1 MVTNKQQQCSYE
13 YEHLT
18 ETEPADIISLSRPPE
33 TVQCPHTLPAADVET
48 CLFHGVDKEYPR
60 EKATE
65 SFLTALEEGPTHNSF
80 AGAYLPGLDLAGETI
95 TTPDERPLD
104 LRGAI
109 IDGVVDLTDARIT
122 VPVILDG
129 ATIMQELKAENTV
142 FEGPVSLVDT
152 ALQKGLYWQGAT
164 VKGGIVANNVDA
176 QYVDWRDVTVEGPVT
191 FEDGSFA
198 SSLKFARGKIDGPF
212 VLAGTTF
219 DWHIDAT
226 MLSVEGD
233 FDTTG
238 MTVDGNVD
246 FVGVSITG
254 SLALEKTHIGGEL
267 NCDHM
272 VVGEDLQG
280 SKLTVE
286 ESGQFEDVRVKGGPV
301 ILDGAEIG
309 GKADFASM
317 VISNGRFS
325 ATTAVFD
332 DEVWF
337 THAEIAGTADFSN
350 ATLNGP
356 GHLRDVHFESD
367 LQYQNVDDTETST
380 WMAGTTIEGD
390 LDCTDTAFEH
400 FQFSATVEGDA
411 DFTGTEYN
419 SQALFRSS
427 TFEGQ
432 VWFDDTLFTG
442 TPNFSKSQFT
452 DQVSFDD
459 AEFMVE
465 PTFEDAR
472 FATDPTLEEAEF
484 LTNIDAS
491 VEERYRRWEL
501 VLVHPESLENTNL
514 SVPVTAV
521 GPDFSVPIALTHLA
535 EEVPGKTKTFL
546 DALGEI
552 ESQEWHEVMDD
563 ALSVARTAAT
573 QVNDPTSSWLVFG
586 FELIDSESNSAEFL
600 SSAKLAGVYERD
612 EGEFAFSHLATDLAD
627 LDYLVPVP
635 VTDAA
640 FDAGAGVA
648 TSSEVRKAMIRHERV
663 RLRELLEGGSS
674 ETEKSDVHRAVVPLL
689 VGAGDL

>member
-1 MVTNKQQQCSYE
+1 MDINKRQQCTYK

-18 ETEPADIISLSRPPE
+18 ETEPDDIVTLSRPPE
-33 TVQCPHTLPAADVET
+33 TVQCPHTLPATDVET
-48 CLFHGVDKEYPR
+48 CLFHGIDEEYPR

-65 SFLTALEEGPTHNSF
+65 SFLTALEEGPAHNCF

-109 IDGVVDLTDARIT
+109 IDGVLDLTDARIT

-129 ATIMQELKAENTV
+129 ATIMREIKAENAV

-152 ALQKGLYWQGAT
+152 ALQKGMHWQGAT
-164 VKGGIVANNVDA
+164 VQGGIVANNVDA

-191 FEDGSFA
+191 SQDGSFA
-198 SSLKFARGKIDGPF
+198 SSLKFARGEIDGPF

-226 MLSVEGD
+226 MLSVDGD
-233 FDTTG
+233 VDATG

-246 FVGVSITG
+246 LVGVSTAG
-254 SLALEKTHIGGEL
+254 SVVLEKVNIGGEL
-267 NCDHM
+267 DCDHM
-272 VVGEDLQG
+272 AVGDDLQA
-280 SKLTVE
+280 SDLSVE
-286 ESGQFEDVRVKGGPV
+286 ESCQFEDLRVRAGSV
-301 ILDGAEIG
+301 ILEGAEIG
-309 GKADFASM
+309 EKADFASM
-317 VISNGRFS
+317 AIPDGRFS
-325 ATTAVFD
+325 VTEAVFD
-332 DEVWF
+332 DEIWF
-337 THAEIAGTADFSN
+337 THAEIAGVADFSN

-356 GHLRDVHFESD
+356 GHLRDAHFKSD
-367 LQYQNVDDTETST
+367 LRYQNVDDTETST

-390 LDCTDTAFEH
+390 LDGTDTAFEY

-411 DFTGTEYN
+411 DFTGTAYN
-419 SQALFRSS
+419 SKAIFRSS
-427 TFEGQ
+427 TFEGR
-432 VWFDDTLFTG
+432 VWFDDALFTG

-452 DQVSFDD
+452 DEVSFDGT
-459 AEFMVE
+459 EFMVE

-472 FATDPTLEEAEF
+472 FSTDPTMEEAEF

-501 VLVHPESLENTNL
+501 VLVHPETLENTHF

-521 GPDFSVPIALTHLA
+521 GPDFTVPVGLTHLA
-535 EEVPGKTKTFL
+535 EEIPGKTKTFL
-546 DALGEI
+546 DALGNI
-552 ESQEWHEVMDD
+552 ESEDWHDVIDD

-586 FELIDSESNSAEFL
+586 FELGDPEAESADFL
-600 SSAKLAGVYERD
+600 NAAIVASVYERD
-612 EGEFAFSHLATDLAD
+612 ADEFEFSHLATDLSD
-627 LDYLVPVP
+627 CDYLLPVP
-635 VTDAA
+635 ITDAA
-640 FDAGAGVA
+640 FEAGAGVA

-674 ETEKSDVHRAVVPLL
+674 ETESSGVHRAVVPVL
-689 VGAGDL
+689 VGAGEL

>member
-1 MVTNKQQQCSYE
+1 MVTEERQQCSYE

-18 ETEPADIISLSRPPE
+18 ETKPDDIVTLSRPPE
-33 TVQCPHTLPAADVET
+33 TVQCRHTLPATDVET
-48 CLFHGVDKEYPR
+48 CLFHGIGEEYPR

-65 SFLTALEEGPTHNSF
+65 SFLTALEEGAGHNCF

-95 TTPDERPLD
+95 TTADEQPLD

-109 IDGVVDLTDARIT
+109 IDGVVDLTDARIS

-129 ATIMQELKAENTV
+129 ATIMREIKAENAV

-152 ALQKGLYWQGAT
+152 AFQKGLHWQGAT
-164 VKGGIVANNVDA
+164 VEGGIVANNVDA

-191 FEDGSFA
+191 FQDGSFA
-198 SSLKFARGKIDGPF
+198 SSLKFARGEIDGPF
-212 VLAGTTF
+212 VLSGTTF

-233 FDTTG
+233 IDAIG

-246 FVGVSITG
+246 FVGVSTNG
-254 SLALEKTHIGGEL
+254 SFVLKKAHIGGEL
-267 NCDHM
+267 DCDHM
-272 VVGEDLQG
+272 AVGDDLQA
-280 SKLTVE
+280 SDLSVE
-286 ESGQFEDVRVKGGPV
+286 ESCQFEDLRVRGGSV
-301 ILDGAEIG
+301 ILEGAEIG

-317 VISNGRFS
+317 AIPEGGFLV
-325 ATTAVFD
+325 TEAVFD
-332 DEVWF
+332 DEIWF
-337 THAEIAGTADFSN
+337 THAEIAGVADFSD

-356 GHLRDVHFESD
+356 GHLRDAHFKSD

-390 LDCTDTAFEH
+390 LDCTDTAFEY

-419 SQALFRSS
+419 NKAIFRSS
-427 TFEGQ
+427 TFGGR
-432 VWFDDTLFTG
+432 VWFDDALFTG

-452 DQVSFDD
+452 DEVSFEGT
-459 AEFMVE
+459 EFMVE

-472 FATDPTLEEAEF
+472 FTTDPTLEEAEF

-501 VLVHPESLENTNL
+501 VLVHPESLENTNV
-514 SVPVTAV
+514 SVPVTTV
-521 GPDFSVPIALTHLA
+521 GPDFAVPVGLTHLA

-546 DALGEI
+546 EALGDI
-552 ESQEWHEVMDD
+552 ESQEWHEVIDD

-573 QVNDPTSSWLVFG
+573 RVNDSTSSWLVFG
-586 FELIDSESNSAEFL
+586 FELAKPGTDAAEFL
-600 SSAKLAGVYERD
+600 NSARVASVYERD
-612 EGEFAFSHLATDLAD
+612 EGEFTFSHLATDLSD

-635 VTDAA
+635 VTDAS
-640 FDAGAGVA
+640 FEAGAGVA

-663 RLRELLEGGSS
+663 RLRELLEEGSLG
-674 ETEKSDVHRAVVPLL
+674 TESSGVHRAVVPVL
-689 VGAGDL
+689 VGVGEL